1 MNKANYIGESINQ
14 LCGVNIYENR
24 RTQDLV
30 DARSLACYMLHKDNK
45 ITLHKIKDHFNSK
58 GKAMTHCSVLYS
70 SNMFAK
76 VRRRKPE
83 LNDVRDKIMN
93 TVDPKYALMKRIEH
107 IEDASAIERIINC
120 INYNE

>member
-1 MNKANYIGESINQ
+1 
-14 LCGVNIYENR
+14 
-24 RTQDLV
+24 
-30 DARSLACYMLHKDNK
+30 
-45 ITLHKIKDHFNSK
+45 
-58 GKAMTHCSVLYS
+58 
-70 SNMFAK
+70 MFAE
-76 VRRRKPE
+76 VRRRKPQ

>member
-14 LCGVNIYENR
+14 LCGVDIYENR

-70 SNMFAK
+70 SNMFAE